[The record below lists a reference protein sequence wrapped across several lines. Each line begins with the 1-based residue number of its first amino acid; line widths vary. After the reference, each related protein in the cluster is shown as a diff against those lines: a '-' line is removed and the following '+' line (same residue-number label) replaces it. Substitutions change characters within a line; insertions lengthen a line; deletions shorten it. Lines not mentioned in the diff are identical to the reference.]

1 MAHFE
6 TFNRN
11 ADGSP
16 KSDTYLIQCQDQVFA
31 SQIINPLH

>member
-11 ADGSP
+11 ADGSQ
-16 KSDTYLIQCQDQVFA
+16 KSDTYLIQCQNQVFA
-31 SQIINPLH
+31 SQIIKPLH

>member
-11 ADGSP
+11 ADGSQ
-16 KSDTYLIQCQDQVFA
+16 KFDRYVIQCQEQVFA